1 MATEPIR
8 VLVVDDSALMRNL
21 VSRIINDT
29 EDLLVVGT
37 AMNGQF
43 AVEKVPRLKPEVI
56 VLDLEMPMMTGLQFL
71 KHRRDQG
78 WPMPVIVLSSIAQRG
93 AQITM
98 EALGLGAA
106 DFIPKPSGSIS
117 LDIEAVAEQLQ
128 SMVRG
133 YGLRFRAEHPESA
146 VAVAPDARKRAAE
159 AGPRPMP
166 APRPTTPPP
175 GPPPRIEPKQKPG
188 RIEVVAIGISTG
200 GPNALR
206 QVMPALKPS
215 LGVPILIVQHMPPG
229 FTREFAESLDR
240 ISEVT
245 VREAVD
251 GDRLEPNVALVAPGD
266 YHLSVVRESG
276 VPTARVTQ
284 TEPVNGHRPSV
295 GVLFRSIAETFGNHA
310 LAVIMTG
317 MGRDGAFEIGSVH
330 TQGGITIGQ
339 DEESS
344 VVYGMPRVAFEN
356 GFLAR
361 QVPLHR
367 MAAEISEVILEHRG

>member
-21 VSRIINDT
+21 VSRIINDSD
-29 EDLLVVGT
+29 DLVVVGT

-43 AVEKVPRLKPEVI
+43 AVEKIPKLKPEVI
-56 VLDLEMPMMTGLQFL
+56 VLDLEMPTMTGVQFL
-71 KHRRDQG
+71 QHRKQQG
-78 WPMPVIVLSSIAQRG
+78 WEMPVIVLSSIAQRG

-98 EALGLGAA
+98 EALGLGAS

-133 YGLRFRAEHPESA
+133 YGLKFREVHPESA
-146 VAVAPDARKRAAE
+146 TAVAPDSRKSASPAAVLLRARPAA
-159 AGPRPMP
+159 P
-166 APRPTTPPP
+166 PTA
-175 GPPPRIEPKQKPG
+175 PPPRIEPRQKPG
-188 RIEVVAIGISTG
+188 RIEVVALGISTG

-206 QVMPALKPS
+206 QVLPELKPS
-215 LGVPILIVQHMPPG
+215 LGVPFLIVQHMPAG

-240 ISEVT
+240 ISEIT

-251 GDRLEPNVALVAPGD
+251 GERLEPNVALVAPGD
-266 YHLSVVRESG
+266 YHLSVVREAG
-276 VPTARVTQ
+276 VAKARVMQ
-284 TEPVNGHRPSV
+284 TDPVNGHRPSA
-295 GVLFRSIAETFGNHA
+295 GVLFRSIAEVYGNHA

-317 MGRDGAFEIGSVH
+317 MGRDGAFEIGSIH

-339 DEESS
+339 DEASS
-344 VVYGMPRVAFEN
+344 VVYGMPRVAYEN
-356 GFLAR
+356 GFIAR
-361 QVPLHR
+361 QVPLER
-367 MAAEISEVILEHRG
+367 IAAEISGVVEGQRS